1 LCSRRAFA
9 QPVSVRRA
17 KDHSM
22 WVVEAISRWF
32 SKGMNDAWRWL
43 AALDFQEWFL
53 LLGIVSAAGF
63 MCMKGMGSR
72 KEY

>member
-1 LCSRRAFA
+1 
-9 QPVSVRRA
+9 
-17 KDHSM
+17 M
-22 WVVEAISRWF
+22 WVVEAISHWF
-32 SKGMNDAWRWL
+32 SKGMHDAWLWL

-53 LLGIVSAAGF
+53 LLGVVSAAGF